1 MFGTGLMVLTAPSLR
16 LLSRVPSYLKVA
28 SELVSKTLYIKLEPG
43 KNQLWPLNHSFC
55 NLGELSAVGKLI
67 PAIYKQ
73 ASHSCANLD
82 VRVLQGFTKKIK
94 IQDHGLIN
102 SFDVVITDSPKAVEG
117 LIDYVKYQYNKE
129 CGTVHVLE
137 NKVEENQ
144 KHASTIGNLSSVV
157 VGVDTDVDK
166 QNSYISYS
174 SCCQVYKKVVIGGTF
189 DRLHNGHKVLL
200 SQAAL
205 VCSDELI
212 VGITDGEMIQKKK
225 LWELIEPVEKRMSDL
240 RNFLQE
246 IDPTLSYRIVP
257 IYDPFGPSTE
267 DPLIECIV
275 TSEETLQGG
284 KKVNEE
290 RMTKGMS
297 PLKLHMVSMV
307 HDPSHNSI
315 EEDKVSSSSIRMR
328 LLGTE
333 LNPPT
338 PKPHLPSRPYL
349 IGLTGSIASGKSSIS
364 KRLEK
369 LGAAVINSDKLAHR
383 SYEHGREAYRNIVF
397 EFGEEIL
404 NPDKSINRKLL
415 AAKVFENE
423 DKRSRLNEI
432 VWPEVAKL
440 IEEEIHKHAIQGAEV
455 IVLEVVLL
463 FEAGWKDKFHQVWVT
478 IIPEEEAIRR
488 VEERDK
494 LPKEQII
501 QRIRSQISNKERVAG
516 SNIVFSTLWEPEYT
530 QLQVEKAWNTLQR
543 HLKEQI

>member
-1 MFGTGLMVLTAPSLR
+1 MFGTGLMVLTTPSLR

-28 SELVSKTLYIKLEPG
+28 SELISKTLYIKLEPG
-43 KNQLWPLNHSFC
+43 KNQLWPLNHSCC
-55 NLGELSAVGKLI
+55 NSGELSAVGKLI

-129 CGTVHVLE
+129 CGTVHVLD

-144 KHASTIGNLSSVV
+144 KHTSAIGKLSSVV
-157 VGVDTDVDK
+157 GGFDTDVNK

-205 VCSDELI
+205 ICSNELI

-225 LWELIEPVEKRMSDL
+225 LWELIEPIEKRMTNL
-240 RNFLQE
+240 RNFLEE
-246 IDPTLSYRIVP
+246 IDPTLSYQIVP

-284 KKVNEE
+284 KRVNEE
-290 RMTKGMS
+290 RMK
-297 PLKLHMVSMV
+297 K
-307 HDPSHNSI
+307 
-315 EEDKVSSSSIRMR
+315 
-328 LLGTE
+328 
-333 LNPPT
+333 
-338 PKPHLPSRPYL
+338 PKPRLPIRPYL

-383 SYEHGREAYRNIVF
+383 SYECGREAYRNIVS

-404 NPDKSINRKLL
+404 NTDKSINRKLL
-415 AAKVFENE
+415 AAKVFANE
-423 DKRSRLNEI
+423 DRRKRLNEI

-440 IEEEIHKHAIQGAEV
+440 IEEEIHKLAIQGAEV
-455 IVLEVVLL
+455 IILEVVLL
-463 FEAGWKDKFHQVWVT
+463 FEAGWQDKFHQVWIT

-501 QRIRSQISNKERVAG
+501 QRIHSQISNTERVAG
-516 SNIVFSTLWEPEYT
+516 ANIVFSTLWEPEYT
-530 QLQVEKAWNTLQR
+530 QLQVEKAWKTLQR
-543 HLKEQI
+543 RLKEQV